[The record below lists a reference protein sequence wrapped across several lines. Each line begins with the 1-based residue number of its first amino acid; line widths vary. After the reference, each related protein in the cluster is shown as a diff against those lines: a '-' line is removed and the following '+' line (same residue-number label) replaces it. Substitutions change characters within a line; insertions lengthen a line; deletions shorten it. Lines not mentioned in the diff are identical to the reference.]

1 MYFFGSAAD
10 PMVLKMIS
18 WYSNNGHLS
27 YSETDVGTPII
38 TRVRVPNK
46 EKLCCVWK
54 NLIEYKYVLVLWR
67 RSVHFRSG
75 SQMHMIPPHNS
86 MKITEMFFS
95 IHVIEK
101 IDWNTNRQLLFSMI
115 RLSNH
120 GFFDDA
126 FAFSNIQILNT

>member
-54 NLIEYKYVLVLWR
+54 NVCSDFMKKISAL
-67 RSVHFRSG
+67 SVW
-75 SQMHMIPPHNS
+75 
-86 MKITEMFFS
+86 K
-95 IHVIEK
+95 
-101 IDWNTNRQLLFSMI
+101 
-115 RLSNH
+115 SNAH
-120 GFFDDA
+120 DPA
-126 FAFSNIQILNT
+126 P

>member
-1 MYFFGSAAD
+1 MHNMKSTYVLGKFINYARKSNQNFTKVSMYFFGSAAD

-46 EKLCCVWK
+46 EKLYCVRK

-75 SQMHMIPPHNS
+75 SQMHMIRPHNS

-101 IDWNTNRQLLFSMI
+101 NWLKY
-115 RLSNH
+115 
-120 GFFDDA
+120 
-126 FAFSNIQILNT
+126 

>member
-86 MKITEMFFS
+86 MKITEMFFQYMS
-95 IHVIEK
+95 LKKLIEIL
-101 IDWNTNRQLLFSMI
+101 IDNCYFPWYDYQIMDFLTMLLPF
-115 RLSNH
+115 
-120 GFFDDA
+120 
-126 FAFSNIQILNT
+126 QIFKF